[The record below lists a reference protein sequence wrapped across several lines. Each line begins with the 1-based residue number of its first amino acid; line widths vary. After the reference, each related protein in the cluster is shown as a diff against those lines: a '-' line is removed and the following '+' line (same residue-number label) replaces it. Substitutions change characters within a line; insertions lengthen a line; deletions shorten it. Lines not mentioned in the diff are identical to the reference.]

1 MDNVDWAQMKFDP
14 ESVMGVHE
22 LIYVMRGGVATLTE
36 DQWEEAK
43 KCCADVMERF
53 LDLRREVE
61 FFKSNVRFQTE
72 KALDLEMHFLQTH
85 GLEAYR
91 AFNRAREKLN

>member
-1 MDNVDWAQMKFDP
+1 MDNVDWAQMNFDP
-14 ESVMGVHE
+14 ELSVNVHA

-61 FFKSNVRFQTE
+61 FLKSNMQFRADQ
-72 KALDLEMHFLQTH
+72 ALHLEAHFIRTH

-91 AFNRAREKLN
+91 VFRRAREKLN